1 MSNSS
6 KMRPLTG
13 IKPSGDLH
21 IGNLLG
27 AIEPAIELSQEHEG
41 FYFVANYHALTSVFN
56 KQEMLKSTKEVAA
69 GWFALGLDPN
79 KNTFFVQSDIPEVC
93 ELTWLLSCVTPYG
106 LLQRAHAFKDAQ
118 SKNKEVNDGL
128 FQYPVLMASDILLY
142 QSSHVPVGK
151 DQKQHVEITR
161 DIAVKFN
168 NTFNNEVF
176 TIPEPII
183 KEDVMT
189 IKGIDGQKMS
199 KSYNN
204 VIPLFI
210 PEKHLRKT
218 IMRIVT
224 DSKTVDESKNPDEC
238 NVFYY
243 YKMFADKDSQDSLA
257 KRYREG
263 GMGYGEAK
271 QLLFETINNR
281 LKEPRERFN
290 ELMNPKNDELENLL
304 KMGAEKA
311 RPIAIKTLRKAR
323 KVSGF
328 NRK

>member
-1 MSNSS
+1 
-6 KMRPLTG
+6 MRPLTG
-13 IKPSGDLH
+13 IKPTGDLH

-27 AIEPAIELSQEHEG
+27 AIKPSIELSNENEG
-41 FYFVANYHALTSVFN
+41 FYFVANYHALTTLFDKKTMIN
-56 KQEMLKSTKEVAA
+56 ITKEVAVA
-69 GWFALGLDPN
+69 WISLGLDPN
-79 KNTFFVQSDIPEVC
+79 KNTFFIQSDIPEVC
-93 ELTWLLSCVTPYG
+93 ELTWILSCFTPYG
-106 LLQRAHAFKDAQ
+106 LLQRAHAFKDAI
-118 SKNKEVNDGL
+118 SKSKEVNDGL
-128 FQYPVLMASDILLY
+128 FQYPVLMAADILLY
-142 QSSHVPVGK
+142 KATHIPVGK

-161 DIAVKFN
+161 DIALKFN

-176 TIPEPII
+176 VIPEPVI

-189 IKGIDGQKMS
+189 IIGTDGQKMS

-204 VIPLFI
+204 VIPLFQ
-210 PEKHLRKT
+210 PEKKLRKT

-224 DSKTVDESKNPDEC
+224 DSKTVEEPKDPSTC

-243 YKMFADKDSQDSLA
+243 YKLFATEEEQNNLA

-271 QLLFETINNR
+271 QQLFEVLNR
-281 LKEPRERFN
+281 ELSEPRERYN
-290 ELMNPKNDELENLL
+290 ELINPKNDELEKIL
-304 KMGAEKA
+304 KMGSEKA
-311 RPIAIKTLRKAR
+311 RPIAIKTIQKAR

>member
-1 MSNSS
+1 MI
-6 KMRPLTG
+6 RPLTG
-13 IKPSGDLH
+13 IKPTGDLH

-27 AIEPAIELSQEHEG
+27 AILPAIELSKKNEG
-41 FYFVANYHALTSVFN
+41 FYFVANYHALTTVFN
-56 KQEMLKSTKEVAA
+56 KQDMLKQTKEVAA
-69 GWFALGLDPN
+69 AWFALGLDPE

-106 LLQRAHAFKDAQ
+106 LLQRAHAFKDAIA
-118 SKNKEVNDGL
+118 KNKEVNDGL

-142 QSSHVPVGK
+142 QSTHVPVGK

-168 NTFNNEVF
+168 NTYNNEVF
-176 TIPEPII
+176 TIPEPTI
-183 KEDVMT
+183 KKEVET

-210 PEKHLRKT
+210 PEKKLRKT

-224 DSKTVDESKNPDEC
+224 DSKTVEEPKNPDEC

-243 YKMFADKDSQDSLA
+243 YKLFADKEQQETLA

-271 QLLFETINNR
+271 QALFEEIN
-281 LKEPRERFN
+281 KMISEPRERFN
-290 ELMNPKNDELENLL
+290 ELMNSKNDELEKLL

-328 NRK
+328 NR